1 MLRCPSCGAKLDVAS
16 VILTPRQRMVRDA
29 VETLRRET
37 GRPAR
42 TRDIATRVGWSVR
55 AVRYELAHLESMGEI
70 CRPDGPKSGWTL
82 KKQEIT
88 LVPLA
93 REWAA

>member
-1 MLRCPSCGAKLDVAS
+1 MLRCPNCGAKLDVAS
-16 VILTPRQRMVRDA
+16 VILTPRQRAIRDA

-37 GRPAR
+37 GRPAH
-42 TRDIATRVGWSVR
+42 TCDVATCVGWSVR

-70 CRPDGPKSGWTL
+70 CRPAGPKSGWAL
-82 KKQEIT
+82 RKQEIT

>member
-1 MLRCPSCGAKLDVAS
+1 MLRCPNCGAPVDVAA
-16 VILTPRQRMVRDA
+16 VLLTPRQRAIRNA
-29 VETLRRET
+29 VEALRRET

-42 TRDIATRVGWSVR
+42 TTDVATRVNWSVR
-55 AVRYELAHLESMGEI
+55 EVRRELAHLEGMGEI
-70 CRPDGPKSGWTL
+70 CRPSGPKSGWAL

-88 LVPLA
+88 LVPLS